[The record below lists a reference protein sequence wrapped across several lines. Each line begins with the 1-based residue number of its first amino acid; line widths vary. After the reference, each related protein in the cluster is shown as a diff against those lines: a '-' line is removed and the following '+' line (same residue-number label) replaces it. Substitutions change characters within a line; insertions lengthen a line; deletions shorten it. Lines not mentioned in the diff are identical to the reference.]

1 MLVRDAA
8 LQVQCISE
16 MIIWYLFNL
25 QKQLSRWTIMFSYE
39 TLNADDCD
47 LNLVSSTNVLCYS
60 PIWQSRCI
68 ENSKIIGEI
77 V

>member
-8 LQVQCISE
+8 LKAQCISE

-39 TLNADDCD
+39 TLNADDYD
-47 LNLVSSTNVLCYS
+47 LNLNNYVILQFDNQDVLKTVKK
-60 PIWQSRCI
+60 
-68 ENSKIIGEI
+68 NGEI